1 MRASHELR
9 AMSRKGLLA
18 AITLGLCLSATA
30 RAQNCIELTTTA
42 ESEQQYVNEQG
53 QKATRLVPLEKP
65 VPGSEVVWTITA
77 KNTCTKAVENVVIA
91 NPVPEHMTYVANS
104 AMGTGTD
111 ITYSLDG
118 KEYKPAAALT
128 STRNG
133 AVRVATPDE
142 YRAIRWSYAA
152 SFAPGSTAFVRYR
165 ARVD

>member
-1 MRASHELR
+1 MGCWLLATGKNVLR
-9 AMSRKGLLA
+9 AGIALA
-18 AITLGLCLSATA
+18 ICAPAF
-30 RAQNCIELTTTA
+30 AQNCIELTTTA

-53 QKATRLVPLEKP
+53 KQVTRLVPLDKP

-77 KNTCTKAVENVVIA
+77 KNTCAKAVEHVVIA
-91 NPVPEHMTYVANS
+91 NPVPEHMTYVASS

-111 ITYSLDG
+111 ITYSVDG
-118 KEYKPAAALT
+118 KEFRPAAALT

-133 AVRVATPDE
+133 AVQPAKPDE
-142 YRAIRWSYAA
+142 YRAVRWSYAA